1 MFTPWDAKLSH
12 RGRFGYLIGAKKYHG
27 EFASLNF
34 SSSRRSPLG
43 TKTDGEFAV
52 LNFATEGIT
61 HRTPD
66 R

>member
-27 EFASLNF
+27 QFASLNF

-52 LNFATEGIT
+52 LNF
-61 HRTPD
+61 P
-66 R
+66 